1 MLIVAEAEHQR
12 QAIEAAQKHQP
23 DVVLLDIRLPG
34 GTGIDVARAL
44 RLHTPDARI
53 IMLTSYDNDEYLY
66 GALEAGASGY
76 LLKSASDEVLI
87 AAIRAVQRGE
97 RLITPS
103 LMDRM
108 IEQFTQLRRSKVRQ
122 GTGLSDEDIEVL
134 GMIAAG
140 ASNEEIGAALN
151 WSMASVKRKVQH
163 IFERLGVT
171 TRAQAAAEAV
181 RRGLA

>member
-1 MLIVAEAEHQR
+1 MLIVAEAEQQR
-12 QAIEAAQKHQP
+12 QAIESAQKHQP

-34 GTGIDVARAL
+34 GTGIEAARAL
-44 RLHTPDARI
+44 RRHAPSARI
-53 IMLTSYDNDEYLY
+53 IMLTSYDDDEYLY

-76 LLKSASDEVLI
+76 LLKSASDETLI

-108 IEQFTQLRRSKVRQ
+108 IQQFAHLRRSQVKQ
-122 GTGLSDEDIEVL
+122 ETGLSDEDIEVL
-134 GMIAAG
+134 SMIAAG
-140 ASNEEIGAALN
+140 ASNEEIGASLN
-151 WSMASVKRKVQH
+151 WSTASVKRKVQH
-163 IFERLGVT
+163 IFECLGVT

>member
-1 MLIVAEAEHQR
+1 
-12 QAIEAAQKHQP
+12 
-23 DVVLLDIRLPG
+23 VVLLDIRLPG
-34 GTGIDVARAL
+34 GTGIEAARAL
-44 RLHTPDARI
+44 RRHAPDARI
-53 IMLTSYDNDEYLY
+53 IMLTSYDDDEYLY

-76 LLKSASDEVLI
+76 LLKSASDETLI

-97 RLITPS
+97 RLIAPS

-108 IEQFTQLRRSKVRQ
+108 IQQFADLRRSQVKQ
-122 GTGLSDEDIEVL
+122 GTGLSDEDIDVL
-134 GMIAAG
+134 NMIAAG
-140 ASNEEIGAALN
+140 ASNEEIGASLS

-163 IFERLGVT
+163 IFECLGVT